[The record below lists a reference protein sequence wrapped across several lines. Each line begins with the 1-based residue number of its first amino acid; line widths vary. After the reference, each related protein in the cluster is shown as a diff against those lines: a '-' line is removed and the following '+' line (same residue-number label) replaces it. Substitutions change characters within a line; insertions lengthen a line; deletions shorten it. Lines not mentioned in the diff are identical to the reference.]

1 MAASERAPGLSTRWR
16 AAVQHIKRES
26 LTLYVV
32 YKDPRAPWHA
42 RLFLALVLA
51 YAFSPIDLI
60 PDFIPVLG
68 YLDDALL
75 LPLCI
80 WLALR
85 MIPEPVLADA
95 RREAA
100 ARIAEGRP
108 VSRVGA
114 AFIVSLWLLGI
125 TLAGW
130 WLLNVAIR

>member
-1 MAASERAPGLSTRWR
+1 MSTRWW
-16 AAVQHIKRES
+16 ATVQHIKRES
-26 LTLYVV
+26 LTLYAA
-32 YKDPRAPWHA
+32 YRNPRAPWYA
-42 RLFLALVLA
+42 RLFLVLVLA

-85 MIPEPVLADA
+85 IIPEPVLADA
-95 RREAA
+95 QREAA
-100 ARIAEGRP
+100 ARIAVGRP

-114 AFIVSLWLLGI
+114 LVIVSLWFLGI
-125 TLAGW
+125 MLAGW
-130 WLLNVAIR
+130 WFLNVAIR

>member
-1 MAASERAPGLSTRWR
+1 MAASEPAPGLSTRWR
-16 AAVQHIKRES
+16 ATVQHIKRES
-26 LTLYVV
+26 LTLYAA
-32 YKDPRAPWHA
+32 YRNPRTPWYA

-95 RREAA
+95 RRDAA
-100 ARIAEGRP
+100 ASITEGRP
-108 VSRVGA
+108 VSRAGA
-114 AFIVSLWLLGI
+114 VAIVSLWLLGI
-125 TLAGW
+125 MLAGW
-130 WLLNVAIR
+130 WLLNVAIQ

>member
-1 MAASERAPGLSTRWR
+1 LSTRWR
-16 AAVQHIKRES
+16 ATVQYIKRES
-26 LTLYVV
+26 LTLYAA
-32 YKDPRAPWHA
+32 YRNPRTPWLT

-95 RREAA
+95 RREAT
-100 ARIAEGRP
+100 ARIAEARP

-114 AFIVSLWLLGI
+114 VAIVSLWLLGI
-125 TLAGW
+125 MLAGW

>member
-1 MAASERAPGLSTRWR
+1 MAASEHAPGLSTRWR
-16 AAVQHIKRES
+16 AAVHHIKRES
-26 LTLYVV
+26 LTLYAA
-32 YKDPRAPWHA
+32 YRNPRTPWYA

-85 MIPEPVLADA
+85 IIPAPVLADA

-114 AFIVSLWLLGI
+114 VAIVSLWLLGI
-125 TLAGW
+125 VVTAAW
-130 WLLNVAIR
+130 IMDRI